1 MIGQWKGFDRTQWN
15 VLCRS
20 ASPIVRTRN
29 GKLCPIFNVGRNQHG
44 LIARE
49 DGLTE
54 RNVPLG
60 FVLASYITGP
70 IYTIGL
76 DWERFL
82 NGSAFVA
89 VKSSVLRPVS
99 TLPPT

>member
-1 MIGQWKGFDRTQWN
+1 MCSST
-15 VLCRS
+15 
-20 ASPIVRTRN
+20 SPIVRTRN

-49 DGLTE
+49 NGLTE
-54 RNVPLG
+54 RNVPLS

-76 DWERFL
+76 VWEWFS

-89 VKSSVLRPVS
+89 IKSSVH
-99 TLPPT
+99 